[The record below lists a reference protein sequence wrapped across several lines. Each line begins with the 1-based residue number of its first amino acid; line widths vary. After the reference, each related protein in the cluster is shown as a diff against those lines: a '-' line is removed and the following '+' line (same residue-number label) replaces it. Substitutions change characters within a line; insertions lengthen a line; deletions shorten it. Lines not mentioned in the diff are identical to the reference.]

1 MGRLCLRAM
10 HAVRAFVYVRLCM
23 CESLRMY
30 ECVYVWICIYV
41 CVCVFVHICGCIYMC
56 IRVCMSV
63 CMCMICVWH
72 TLILYACVFYIN
84 VLECSGIRGRRRLVY
99 VYFGPNHV
107 GGSNRWTVVARM
119 RCVCS
124 FRACMNYSVVG
135 TGNTDVNFHR
145 WIGLHPVCR

>member
-1 MGRLCLRAM
+1 MRCTPC
-10 HAVRAFVYVRLCM
+10 VRLCTCVCVCVNLCVSMNVCM
-23 CESLRMY
+23 CEY
-30 ECVYVWICIYV
+30 VYICVCF
-41 CVCVFVHICGCIYMC
+41 CVCVFVHICGWIYMC

-63 CMCMICVWH
+63 CMCMIVCVWH

-107 GGSNRWTVVARM
+107 CGSNRWTVVARM

-145 WIGLHPVCR
+145 WIGLHPVCQ